1 MQFKNMGKILSKYM
15 NNFANATS
23 LAKLRLT
30 QMTILWARRIA
41 AIAGDCKSPLFG

>member
-30 QMTILWARRIA
+30 QMTILMTLNVNKNVMLEALYTL
-41 AIAGDCKSPLFG
+41 D